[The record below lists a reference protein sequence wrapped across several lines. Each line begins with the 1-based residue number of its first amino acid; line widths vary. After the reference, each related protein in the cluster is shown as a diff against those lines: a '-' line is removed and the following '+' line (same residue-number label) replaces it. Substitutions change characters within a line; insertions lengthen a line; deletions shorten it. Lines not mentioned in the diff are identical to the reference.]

1 METPTPTLRLR
12 KNEDPS
18 NLTDTN
24 DVLQQ
29 NPTKNR
35 QHRRPSNDV
44 LFCCVVI
51 LVSFSIVVYRSSS
64 IPNALVNRVKVRK
77 NWHIYLAIRKKLNTF
92 LYKHELKCSN
102 FYYILYRK
110 KFFLIFR

>member
-64 IPNALVNRVKVRK
+64 IPNTLVNRLKVRK
-77 NWHIYLAIRKKLNTF
+77 NWHIYLAIRKKLKHF
-92 LYKHELKCSN
+92 LVST
-102 FYYILYRK
+102 RT
-110 KFFLIFR
+110 

>member
-51 LVSFSIVVYRSSS
+51 LVSFSIIVYRSSS
-64 IPNALVNRVKVRK
+64 IPNTLVNRIKVSK
-77 NWHIYLAIRKKLNTF
+77 NSTFILLSKRIRYLN
-92 LYKHELKCSN
+92 
-102 FYYILYRK
+102 
-110 KFFLIFR
+110 

>member
-24 DVLQQ
+24 DVLQP

-35 QHRRPSNDV
+35 QDRRPSNDV

-51 LVSFSIVVYRSSS
+51 LVSFSIIVYRSSS
-64 IPNALVNRVKVRK
+64 IPNTLVNRIKVSK
-77 NWHIYLAIRKKLNTF
+77 NGTF
-92 LYKHELKCSN
+92 
-102 FYYILYRK
+102 ILLSERS
-110 KFFLIFR
+110 LSGT